1 MGLVVETLGIQVI
14 IARNIIIHS
23 LCIRFV
29 ISMLGTSSD
38 WTTLMLVV
46 LLLRFP
52 KNQFLQFFILFPKDS
67 ILHMF
72 LFVSTAF
79 GCYWLEKG
87 RKEKGFIC
95 QQILKPPLVVLKFA
109 LAPSTSWCI

>member
-52 KNQFLQFFILFPKDS
+52 KKSISSVFHTSPFQKIQCYTCSFLSVPHLVVIGLKKEEKKRVS
-67 ILHMF
+67 
-72 LFVSTAF
+72 FVS
-79 GCYWLEKG
+79 K
-87 RKEKGFIC
+87 
-95 QQILKPPLVVLKFA
+95 
-109 LAPSTSWCI
+109 S